1 MEEKLNYKELENLCD
16 KELQDEL
23 MKLRSKFGD
32 NFVKGIDEVG
42 NRQGLKSY
50 LEEWIEVYKHSG
62 EENKLNPHVSKTIR
76 NNKIKDLQR
85 YIKIIEIQESRVD

>member
-32 NFVKGIDEVG
+32 NFVKGMNV
-42 NRQGLKSY
+42 
-50 LEEWIEVYKHSG
+50 LEIG
-62 EENKLNPHVSKTIR
+62 
-76 NNKIKDLQR
+76 
-85 YIKIIEIQESRVD
+85 